1 MHRDSV
7 AGNGLRARHLPHA
20 PSLGAIWEYSLAPE
34 CCPQGGNKDS
44 ASNLESVGQSKEQP
58 SPVLLPLETL
68 PPRGSPLPP
77 HQDCLLLAKE
87 PSGM

>member
-20 PSLGAIWEYSLAPE
+20 PSLGAIWQYSQAPE

-68 PPRGSPLPP
+68 PPLGSSLPP